1 MVIWIDVYVD
11 HIRFTFLNYVISWM
25 VRHELLKLGKL
36 VMILIDVFVE
46 IQRSKSE
53 LFVPPLMENQQ
64 L

>member
-1 MVIWIDVYVD
+1 VVIWIDVYVD